1 MRVVAVVDI
10 VSYIGQR
17 LTIPAA
23 SRQARFRDTGH
34 MRILIL
40 GAGGIGGYF
49 GGHLAAAG
57 ADVTFLVRPAR
68 STQLERDGLAIIS
81 PLGNLQ
87 LPVKTSAQIDQ
98 PFDLILLACKAFD
111 LGSAM
116 QAISPAVGKNSTI
129 VPLLNGLRHLDS
141 LDQSFPSAHILGGL
155 CHIGVT
161 LRQDGKIEHLN
172 ELQHL
177 SLGSRLPGQ
186 QFAAHA
192 AHKALTCGGFAPVL
206 SKVILQEMWEKFVFL
221 ASYAGVT
228 CMMRAPIGAIA
239 RSGCGR
245 SIAAELLS
253 ECSVVATAA
262 GFPPRSRFLVDS
274 LKTLTDETSTGTS
287 SMLRDLLRG
296 ARTEHDHILGDMLA
310 RATALG
316 ISTPVLRI
324 ADTILRAYEM
334 TRPASA
340 A

>member
-1 MRVVAVVDI
+1 
-10 VSYIGQR
+10 
-17 LTIPAA
+17 
-23 SRQARFRDTGH
+23 

-49 GGHLAAAG
+49 GGRLVAAG

-68 STQLERDGLAIIS
+68 ATQLARDGLVIIS
-81 PLGNLQ
+81 RLGDLRLQ
-87 LPVKTSAQIDQ
+87 VRTTAQIDQ

-111 LGSAM
+111 LEPAM
-116 QAISPAVGKNSTI
+116 QAISPAVGRNSTI

-141 LDQSFPSAHILGGL
+141 LDQRFPSAHILGGL

-177 SLGSRLPGQ
+177 SLGFRSPGQ
-186 QFAAHA
+186 HSAAHA
-192 AHKALTCGGFAPVL
+192 AHKALACGGFAPVL
-206 SKVILQEMWEKFVFL
+206 SEVILQEMWEKFVFL
-221 ASYAGVT
+221 ASYAGIT
-228 CMMRAPIGAIA
+228 CMMRAPIGVIA
-239 RSGCGR
+239 QSGSGG

-253 ECSVVATAA
+253 ECSLVATAA

-296 ARTEHDHILGDMLA
+296 ARTEHDHVLGDMLE
-310 RATALG
+310 RASSLG
-316 ISTPVLRI
+316 VSTPVLRI
-324 ADTILRAYEM
+324 ADTILKVYET
-334 TRPASA
+334 TRSASA